1 MTQMERGGE
10 KGRYGG
16 GQTMVKKRSTKMQLS
31 LTILN
36 GFTRMN
42 QLQRNYSLYPPST
55 STVIVAKDWNSR
67 DIIMH
72 LI

>member
-31 LTILN
+31 LN

-42 QLQRNYSLYPPST
+42 QPQHNYSLYPASMN
-55 STVIVAKDWNSR
+55 TVSKKWNSG